1 MTEELP
7 APRQIEIEPDDVR
20 LERVCIQRAQ
30 QEVEAIRQNLSGIEM
45 LGRIETRL
53 QDEIRDVRAA
63 IETVAQLRRALRGKI
78 AEDFERSRNFVEAA
92 ARI

>member
-1 MTEELP
+1 VTEEAP
-7 APRQIEIEPDDVR
+7 APRQIELEADDVA

-63 IETVAQLRRALRGKI
+63 IETVAQLRRALRGKNV
-78 AEDFERSRNFVEAA
+78 EDFQKAINLVEVV